1 VSPATRDFIRT
12 RRDPSQPP
20 GEEVADFEE
29 YTHLYLDSW
38 SDPTIRWLLSAVSS
52 AMIFDD
58 HDVHDDWNTSIE
70 WVREQRRK
78 PWWNERVV
86 GGFMSYWLY
95 QHLGN
100 LSPRDLDGNELWQKV
115 RGCHTP
121 EDGAGPM
128 LREFAFK
135 ADRQTEGTRWSYC
148 RDIARTRIIVMD
160 SRAGRVLD
168 GRRCMVDDDEWDW
181 ISEHA
186 KGDFHHVVLAT
197 TLPFLLSPGM
207 HYLEA
212 WDEAIAE
219 GAWGKPAACAGEWLR
234 QTLDLEHWAAFQ
246 ESFHRV
252 VGLVR
257 ELASGQ
263 RGRTPASVV
272 FLSGDVH
279 HAYLTQ
285 VGFPRDWGVKAP
297 VWQGVC
303 SPVRNPLDSHERWTI
318 KFANTR
324 GFAVVTRLLAKAAGV
339 KDPGIRWRLTNEP
352 TFDNQLSTLDWEGDS
367 ARLTLE
373 KAVPGDPR
381 HPRLELSFEH
391 RLA

>member
-1 VSPATRDFIRT
+1 
-12 RRDPSQPP
+12 
-20 GEEVADFEE
+20 
-29 YTHLYLDSW
+29 
-38 SDPTIRWLLSAVSS
+38 
-52 AMIFDD
+52 
-58 HDVHDDWNTSIE
+58 
-70 WVREQRRK
+70 
-78 PWWNERVV
+78 
-86 GGFMSYWLY
+86 
-95 QHLGN
+95 
-100 LSPRDLDGNELWQKV
+100 
-115 RGCHTP
+115 
-121 EDGAGPM
+121 
-128 LREFAFK
+128 
-135 ADRQTEGTRWSYC
+135 
-148 RDIARTRIIVMD
+148 
-160 SRAGRVLD
+160 
-168 GRRCMVDDDEWDW
+168 MVDDDEWDW

-186 KGDFHHVVLAT
+186 NGDFHHVVLAT

-219 GAWGKPAACAGEWLR
+219 GAWGKPAARAGEWLR

-279 HAYLTQ
+279 HAYLAQ

-297 VWQGVC
+297 VWQAVC

-318 KFANTR
+318 KLANTR
-324 GFAVVTRLLAKAAGV
+324 GFAAVMRLLAKAAGV

-352 TFDNQLSTLDWEGDS
+352 TFDNQLSTLDREGDS
-367 ARLTLE
+367 AHLTLE